1 MQEFEFQINYD
12 EKSYTLRK
20 YKGDE
25 KVVIIPEMYGG
36 KPVTILFDGIFA
48 GHDEICSIIF
58 PDTVTDQKI
67 VSFINIIRFGRFCH

>member
-25 KVVIIPEMYGG
+25 KALHG
-36 KPVTILFDGIFA
+36 
-48 GHDEICSIIF
+48 
-58 PDTVTDQKI
+58 
-67 VSFINIIRFGRFCH
+67 

>member
-36 KPVTILFDGIFA
+36 KPVTILFDDMFHHLPGY
-48 GHDEICSIIF
+48 GH
-58 PDTVTDQKI
+58 
-67 VSFINIIRFGRFCH
+67 

>member
-25 KVVIIPEMYGG
+25 RLL
-36 KPVTILFDGIFA
+36 LFLKCMVA
-48 GHDEICSIIF
+48 N
-58 PDTVTDQKI
+58 P
-67 VSFINIIRFGRFCH
+67 